1 MIEVKNIEKSF
12 RDIKALKD
20 LSFTVEKGI
29 TGLIGPNGAG
39 KSTTIKIILGL
50 IHPTKGEVK
59 LFGKKFSSKSLRDI
73 GVLHEKCTFPTNKKG
88 IEYLKYMASLKNVSE
103 KEIHE
108 TAELCGIDHALERK
122 IGGYSAGMIQR
133 LGLVDAL
140 LGYPK
145 LVILDEPTSNLDPLA
160 RIEFLKLIQQF
171 YRDYNVSFLISTH
184 ILPELEKICDSVII
198 LNEGKLLECGKIA
211 DLIKKYFREEY
222 IVYPIMNIKGG
233 KIKEHNGVMIVEVEN
248 KKEFLDSVNRNYV
261 ELLYKKDPNLEDIFI
276 EVLKCSEK

>member
-1 MIEVKNIEKSF
+1 MIDVKNIEKSF

-50 IHPTKGEVK
+50 IHPDKGEVK
-59 LFGKKFSSKSLRDI
+59 LFGKKFSSKSLKDI

-108 TAELCGIDHALERK
+108 TAELCGICHALERK
-122 IGGYSAGMIQR
+122 IRGYSAGMIQR

-171 YRDYNVSFLISTH
+171 YQDYNVSFLISTH
-184 ILPELEKICDSVII
+184 ILPELEKVCDSVII
-198 LNEGKLLECGKIA
+198 LNEGELLECGKIKN
-211 DLIKKYFREEY
+211 LIKKYFREEY
-222 IVYPIMNIKGG
+222 IVYPIINIKGG
-233 KIKEHNGVMIVEVEN
+233 KIKERNGVMIVEVEN